1 MPTNRNFVHGGP
13 TGRAAQQHLALGKRE
28 DTIMNSLKK
37 NHPKK
42 VFFKIPDNYA
52 ASSDAE
58 KNAFYEMV
66 VAALLENADENAKQ
80 IPSALLVHSDEYA
93 NWIFDK
99 THPTQG
105 RRFNTARDL
114 FISLANETGVTVNV
128 CAPRA
133 ATRDELL
140 RVHTA
145 QYIDEVVNE
154 HISTEW
160 DGDRPDLALLASL
173 FVGGTLTALDALLTG
188 KSNLAIHFPGAKHH
202 AQSDHSSGF
211 CIFNDFAIAA
221 DIASKDHGKNII
233 IIDID
238 AHHGDGVENLT
249 AGNPKV
255 LTFSVHQDGIFP
267 GTGDESKPGYFYNIP
282 LQAGAGDE
290 DLLDAIEQFI
300 DVIGARD
307 RIWDWQPDLL
317 FITCGADGHSEDPL
331 TGLNYSVEGYIAV
344 AKRLKERFPDLPIL
358 LGGAGGYL
366 PDTKTPEI
374 WAKVATVLGICT

>member
-1 MPTNRNFVHGGP
+1 M
-13 TGRAAQQHLALGKRE
+13 
-28 DTIMNSLKK
+28 
-37 NHPKK
+37 
-42 VFFKIPDNYA
+42 
-52 ASSDAE
+52 
-58 KNAFYEMV
+58 
-66 VAALLENADENAKQ
+66 KQ
-80 IPSALLVHSDEYA
+80 PVYLIHSDEYK
-93 NWIFDK
+93 NWIFDS

-105 RRFNTARDL
+105 RRFNNVRDL
-114 FISLANETGVTVNV
+114 LITSAKREGIDLVEVLPRLATE
-128 CAPRA
+128 A
-133 ATRDELL
+133 ELL
-140 RVHTA
+140 RVHTPA
-145 QYIDEVVNE
+145 YIDQVVNQ

-160 DGDRPDLALLASL
+160 DGQRADLANLACL
-173 FVGGTLTALDALLTG
+173 FVGGTLIALDALLTN
-188 KSNLAIHFPGAKHH
+188 KTKLAIHFPGAKHH
-202 AQSDHSSGF
+202 AQADHSSGF

-221 DIASKDHGKNII
+221 DIASKEHGKNII

-249 AGNPKV
+249 ADNPKV

-282 LQAGAGDE
+282 LQAGSGDKG
-290 DLLDAIEQFI
+290 LLDAIEQFI

-331 TGLNYSVEGYIAV
+331 TSLEYSVAGYIAV

-366 PDTKTPEI
+366 PDTRTPEV
-374 WAKVATVLGICT
+374 WVGVAMSLLIR